1 MAKSPDTNLGS
12 RIVSSLRNEKGVE
25 LLDTIDKL
33 RGLGVDSDIP
43 LPQIVVVGQQS
54 SGKSSILEAI
64 SGIPFPTN
72 DGLCTRFPLEV
83 IMRRGVKESV
93 AVHIICKSVSF
104 GNDEKPLIDSF
115 YDELKVMNPVSLK
128 NIPNIVLMASKALGV
143 DHGQAISS
151 HVLRIEVTGPKQDHL
166 TLIDLPGL
174 FYVTK
179 NDKDSASP
187 ALVKSLA
194 QRYMKQP
201 RTIIL
206 AIVSAKSDYVTQEI
220 LKTIE
225 DTDPDGS
232 RTMGV
237 ITGLDTVEHGSAR
250 EKEYMALAMND
261 EIPLVRGWHVL
272 RNLNFKE
279 RQDQNFDRND
289 IETRFLS
296 ETEPWSTLPTN
307 ARGAQTLKTKLSQ
320 HLMHLIGGQMKSVVA
335 ALKAKIDDCNKTLEK
350 LGPERLSIKDKRLY
364 LFEICTKHQNLVR
377 AALNGPYSDVLFTE
391 PRFRLRA
398 QVRAHGDAFASKMS
412 EKGHTWQFLEGT
424 QRDAGSLEDPVC
436 KKYAIEADPPLFVDH
451 QPLRISKTSYL
462 EKVEAVLVQHRTFEL
477 HGMFDPLVVGVLFRN
492 QSLKWKELARKY
504 IEDTK
509 STVTGFMHSVTK
521 HLADPRR
528 AQLLFARQIQ
538 PALRVR
544 EQVLD
549 LRLVELLKPF
559 VKYHP
564 ITCND
569 HFGNVAGYQESK
581 ADMQSRDN
589 TNSEN
594 GETSRAT
601 DQAARDHPAAHNLMD
616 HMQNYYNVAIRTF
629 VDNVITLGIE
639 SCLLDEL
646 DTLLSPLAM
655 ARLNDEEVDRLASDS
670 TDDSERRYITTS
682 KLEKLEVGR
691 AVCQQYDDPVA
702 AEEDEQLSTT
712 VKENAFARPSINAIN
727 PPFPLFSP
735 TAYPFAQPE
744 VPNLSLPH
752 VSTAPSSQAT
762 SEPANGINTPFPSR
776 PGTASAVQKPTSVF
790 DFTGSTSTQKPLP
803 PYPIAFGSTPPIS
816 LSQPSGAPP
825 GGLLFKD
832 ADATKPVGAGLFGS
846 TPAISP
852 SQPSKPTFG
861 LFVSSTSGST
871 PFGTSQ
877 TSLLG
882 LADSK
887 TAGGGLF
894 GSSSSADPRP
904 QTPDPSE
911 TNQPNAFGGEGGG
924 VFGSVRPPS
933 RSTCEPAHPSYP
945 PHSGIR
951 LPLYPG
957 SETYEIFQSITA
969 TGPCSNWS
977 FEELRLADINA
988 GRCLCPPQSNP

>member
-1 MAKSPDTNLGS
+1 MAGNSDPNLGL

-54 SGKSSILEAI
+54 SGKSSVLEAI

-83 IMRRGVKESV
+83 IMRRGAKESV

-179 NDKDSASP
+179 NDKDAASP

-194 QRYMKQP
+194 ERYMKQP

-225 DTDPDGS
+225 DIDPDGS

-261 EIPLVRGWHVL
+261 EIPLLRGWHVL

-279 RQDQNFDRND
+279 RQDQSFDRND
-289 IETRFLS
+289 IETRFFT
-296 ETEPWSTLPTN
+296 ETEPWSTLPTT

-364 LFEICTKHQNLVR
+364 LFEIGTKHQNLVR

-398 QVRAHGDAFASKMS
+398 QVRAHGDAFASKMR
-412 EKGHTWQFLEGT
+412 EKGHTWQFLEET
-424 QRDAGSLEDPVC
+424 QRDAGSFEDPVC

-451 QPLRISKTSYL
+451 QPLRISKDSYL

-492 QSLKWKELARKY
+492 QSLKWKELASKY

-509 STVTGFMHSVTK
+509 SMVTGFLHSVTR

-528 AQLLFARQIQ
+528 AQLLFTRQIQ

-564 ITCND
+564 TTCND
-569 HFGNVAGYQESK
+569 HFGNVAGYQISK

-601 DQAARDHPAAHNLMD
+601 DQAARDHPAAHNLME

-655 ARLNDEEVDRLASDS
+655 VQLNDEEVDRLASDS
-670 TDDSERRYITTS
+670 TDDSERRHITTS

-691 AVCQQYDDPVA
+691 AVCQQYDDPVEA
-702 AEEDEQLSTT
+702 DEDEQQLSTM

-727 PPFPLFSP
+727 LPFPPFKP
-735 TAYPFAQPE
+735 TAYPFAPPE
-744 VPNLSLPH
+744 VPNLSLPQ

-762 SEPANGINTPFPSR
+762 SELADGMKTPIPSR
-776 PGTASAVQKPTSVF
+776 PGTASAIQKPTSVL
-790 DFTGSTSTQKPLP
+790 DFTGSTSRQLPLP
-803 PYPIAFGSTPPIS
+803 PYSTAFGSTPLIS

-825 GGLLFKD
+825 GGLLLKN
-832 ADATKPVGAGLFGS
+832 AGTTKSAGTGLFDGPPASSPSQPRKPAFGALGSGAFGSSTFGS
-846 TPAISP
+846 TPFATSP
-852 SQPSKPTFG
+852 SSF
-861 LFVSSTSGST
+861 LGS
-871 PFGTSQ
+871 
-877 TSLLG
+877 
-882 LADSK
+882 ADSK
-887 TAGGGLF
+887 TAGGGGF
-894 GSSSSADPRP
+894 GSSSVDPRP
-904 QTPDPSE
+904 KTPP
-911 TNQPNAFGGEGGG
+911 
-924 VFGSVRPPS
+924 
-933 RSTCEPAHPSYP
+933 PSYP
-945 PHSGIR
+945 PFSGIR
-951 LPLYPG
+951 VPLSPG
-957 SETYEIFQSITA
+957 SVYQSINA
-969 TGPCSNWS
+969 TELCSDWS
-977 FEELRLADINA
+977 FEEIRLADINA
-988 GRCLCPPQSNP
+988 GRCLSPPQSNP